1 MAEPGEVITASE
13 MDKMSPQERADA
25 VDASVR
31 RNWDEVDP
39 GFRDRALAEARRLSA
54 QLRDD

>member
-1 MAEPGEVITASE
+1 VAERPKVITASE

-39 GFRDRALAEARRLSA
+39 GFRDRTLAEARRLNA
-54 QLRDD
+54 QLRDG